1 LELRDYKLG
10 DMSEFSVGTR
20 VFLKAYPWRRIE
32 PVPCAPMR
40 KPLAASRLA
49 VVTTA
54 GLHLPDQPP
63 FDDGVR
69 GGDTSYRV
77 IPADTIVATLHE
89 SHRSD
94 TFDHGGVLS
103 DPNLA
108 FPLDRV
114 RELVAEGS
122 IGTLAPRNLSFMGSI
137 TAPGRLVKGS
147 APEAA
152 RLLVEDGVDAA
163 LLVPV

>member
-1 LELRDYKLG
+1 MG
-10 DMSEFSVGTR
+10 DLSEFSAGTR
-20 VFLKAYPWRRIE
+20 LLLKAYPWRRID
-32 PVPCAPMR
+32 PVPCTPMR

-49 VVTTA
+49 IITTA
-54 GLHLPDQPP
+54 AMHLASQPP
-63 FDDGVR
+63 FDERVK
-69 GGDTSYRV
+69 GGDPSYRV
-77 IPADTIVATLHE
+77 IPADVDVAALSE

-94 TFDHGGVLS
+94 TFDHEGIRS

-114 RELVAEGS
+114 REMVAERR
-122 IGTLAPRNLSFMGSI
+122 IGALAERNLSFMGSI
-137 TAPGRLVKGS
+137 TAPGRLVKAS

-152 RLLVEDGVDAA
+152 QLLVEDGVDAA